1 LFFVSKKGTRVWI
14 YPYNSSFAFLSSF
27 SVYRHNTHLKKNAN
41 FSRPGANDFSKLVYS
56 NTPMRAVTYL
66 CGMVLGYGL
75 SSGKKQPLLQ
85 PWTVALGWV
94 SSAGLC
100 CSVLFTVAITY
111 QEAFV
116 YDPLQ
121 AAFYAGLHRL
131 AWSLGLAWVVW
142 ACVHGYAGAVY
153 IVKIF
158 PVAIFCTLINQ

>member
-1 LFFVSKKGTRVWI
+1 LHS
-14 YPYNSSFAFLSSF
+14 FLSF
-27 SVYRHNTHLKKNAN
+27 SIIRIKNNYN

-85 PWTVALGWV
+85 PWMVALGWV

-100 CSVLFTVAITY
+100 CSVLFSVAITY

-131 AWSLGLAWVVW
+131 AWSLGLGWVVW
-142 ACVHGYAGAVY
+142 ACVHGYAGAALSEYFKLEYLFHYV
-153 IVKIF
+153 
-158 PVAIFCTLINQ
+158 INQ

>member
-1 LFFVSKKGTRVWI
+1 LHS
-14 YPYNSSFAFLSSF
+14 FLSF
-27 SVYRHNTHLKKNAN
+27 SIIRIKKNYN
-41 FSRPGANDFSKLVYS
+41 FSRPGANDFSTLVYS

-75 SSGKKQPLLQ
+75 SGEKKQPLLQ
-85 PWTVALGWV
+85 PWMVALGWV

-100 CSVLFTVAITY
+100 CSVLFSVAITY

-131 AWSLGLAWVVW
+131 AWSLGLGWVVW
-142 ACVHGYAGAVY
+142 ACVHGYAGAALLPYFKLEYLFHYV
-153 IVKIF
+153 
-158 PVAIFCTLINQ
+158 TNQ